1 MNTTDRLRI
10 PAFFIVVFFPGLLF
24 GWWAPGAEN
33 TFWILLCFM
42 FMWLVFWGLFFFSEP
57 FTGVEIVDYLV
68 REAQAATLGLE
79 FALTILLLLLNA
91 SLRTVLFINGFSY
104 ALFALSSI
112 GIILYHAELINQLK
126 NEGDDEHD
134 LY

>member
-1 MNTTDRLRI
+1 MNTDRLRF
-10 PAFFIVVFFPGLLF
+10 PAFLIVLFSPGLLF
-24 GWWAPGAEN
+24 GWWAPSAQN
-33 TFWILLCFM
+33 TFWILLIFIV
-42 FMWLVFWGLFFFSEP
+42 MWLMFWGMVFFAEP

-68 REAQAATLGLE
+68 REAQAATLALE
-79 FALTILLLLLNA
+79 FVLTIVLLLLNA
-91 SLRTVLFINGFSY
+91 SLRTVLFMNGFTY